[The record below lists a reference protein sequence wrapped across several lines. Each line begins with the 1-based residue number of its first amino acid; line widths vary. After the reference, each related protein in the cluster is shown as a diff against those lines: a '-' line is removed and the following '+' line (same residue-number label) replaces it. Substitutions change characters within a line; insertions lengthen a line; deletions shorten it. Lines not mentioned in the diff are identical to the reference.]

1 VRRGR
6 KEPPMA
12 TWTNDELTTIAAEE
26 ELELALEDVHR

>member
-1 VRRGR
+1 
-6 KEPPMA
+6 MA